1 MAKRTSWEQENKH
14 IHKSRKKIIDTVFGR
29 EDNNQTTFGYEGEAD
44 VKHELGEI
52 WTDKDGKTWQ
62 QRDGY
67 KISVTKFDELREYL
81 KTITTCSGKECHT
94 EKYNHI
100 DKKLIAKTTMCLD
113 CLQKYEAGLKADGTW
128 PFYEDY
134 KLTCNKLAFANE
146 MKDKYE
152 GAHRDITNSIEMVNE
167 DGTISEWKWDIDI
180 NTVKADIQRDLDNV
194 VDSIKKLKSRK
205 RRLEKKLKE
214 LGHAEIIN
222 K

>member
-113 CLQKYEAGLKADGTW
+113 CLQRYEAGLRADGTW

-167 DGTISEWKWDIDI
+167 DGTISEWKWDIDV

-194 VDSIKKLKSRK
+194 VDAIKKLKSRK
-205 RRLEKKLKE
+205 RRLEKKTKRIRTPRN
-214 LGHAEIIN
+214 H

>member
-113 CLQKYEAGLKADGTW
+113 CLQRYEAGLRADGTW

>member
-29 EDNNQTTFGYEGEAD
+29 EDNTQSVFGYEAEAD
-44 VKHELGEI
+44 VKHEVGEI

-67 KISVTKFDELREYL
+67 KISVTKFDDLREYL

-113 CLQKYEAGLKADGTW
+113 CLQKYEDGLRADGTW

-194 VDSIKKLKSRK
+194 VDAIKKLKSRK

-214 LGHAEIIN
+214 LGHPEIIN

>member
-1 MAKRTSWEQENKH
+1 
-14 IHKSRKKIIDTVFGR
+14 
-29 EDNNQTTFGYEGEAD
+29 
-44 VKHELGEI
+44 
-52 WTDKDGKTWQ
+52 
-62 QRDGY
+62 
-67 KISVTKFDELREYL
+67 
-81 KTITTCSGKECHT
+81 
-94 EKYNHI
+94 
-100 DKKLIAKTTMCLD
+100 MCLD
-113 CLQKYEAGLKADGTW
+113 CLQKYEDGLRADGTW

-152 GAHRDITNSIEMVNE
+152 GAHRDITSSIEMVNE

-194 VDSIKKLKSRK
+194 VDAIKKLKSRK

-214 LGHAEIIN
+214 LGHPEIIN